1 MNGKKNLYILA
12 AMFFVALLTMPA
24 VSADEHADNEDTVKA
39 AEATSKG
46 YIAIGAALAVGLAG
60 IGTGLAQSNIGS
72 AAIGA
77 VAEDDKNFTN
87 GLIFTAIP
95 ETIVIF
101 GLVIFSINHLRVV
114 KWVLRKFSSRLK
126 KPAKRRLQTYA
137 KQPLK
142 RLKLKWKRLPKSLT
156 I

>member
-12 AMFFVALLTMPA
+12 AMFFVALLTTPA
-24 VSADEHADNEDTVKA
+24 VSAEEHADNEETVKA

-46 YIAIGAALAVGLAG
+46 YI
-60 IGTGLAQSNIGS
+60 
-72 AAIGA
+72 AIGA

-101 GLVIFSINHLRVV
+101 GLVISALIIF
-114 KWVLRKFSSRLK
+114 VL
-126 KPAKRRLQTYA
+126 
-137 KQPLK
+137 
-142 RLKLKWKRLPKSLT
+142 
-156 I
+156 

>member
-12 AMFFVALLTMPA
+12 VMFFVALLSTPA
-24 VSADEHADNEDTVKA
+24 VTAANETADNEETVKA

-101 GLVIFSINHLRVV
+101 GLVISALIIF
-114 KWVLRKFSSRLK
+114 VL
-126 KPAKRRLQTYA
+126 
-137 KQPLK
+137 
-142 RLKLKWKRLPKSLT
+142 
-156 I
+156 